1 MWAAPEFSVALSEL
15 HGRNVSSL
23 IRAADLA
30 YEKIGF
36 SFSKALGNTFG
47 QAIAGIFAKK
57 EMETDK
63 MLQGHVQA
71 TVALEQSLPLRGDH
85 SEPGDAL
92 LQPPQPP
99 APLWPGPDPQAAP
112 RHPAAQRA
120 GPGRG
125 RHAAGAC
132 LPAQLDKRRAWCFYQ
147 RAGEVASGIEGCQR
161 CLGGVGKPVVLVQD
175 READVFT
182 FFTAKRSSNVE
193 LVVRVCQPRRIEVL
207 GKEAVLPL
215 QQAAQQLTE
224 QGELETQIR
233 RGNRPV
239 KLRLQVKAGEVAVL
253 PPKDTKQAKARN
265 LQLVM
270 AREIAATDEKG
281 NDVFKA
287 EQAACWLLLTTCE
300 VEDAAAAFQVVEWY
314 ALRWP
319 SSSCTTCSNQVVF
332 RWRSCSLTRCT
343 PSSMPW
349 PSTALWPGGCST

>member
-1 MWAAPEFSVALSEL
+1 MSQETPYFNLHSHQHLSGL
-15 HGRNVSSL
+15 GL
-23 IRAADLA
+23 IHR
-30 YEKIGF
+30 
-36 SFSKALGNTFG
+36 
-47 QAIAGIFAKK
+47 Q
-57 EMETDK
+57 
-63 MLQGHVQA
+63 
-71 TVALEQSLPLRGDH
+71 LRGTLQH
-85 SEPGDAL
+85 NVLAL
-92 LQPPQPP
+92 DG
-99 APLWPGPDPQAAP
+99 AGTPLG
-112 RHPAAQRA
+112 
-120 GPGRG
+120 
-125 RHAAGAC
+125 
-132 LPAQLDKRRAWCFYQ
+132 LVYQ
-147 RAGEVASGIEGCQR
+147 RNWTRGGLGAFINESEKWQEG
-161 CLGGVGKPVVLVQD
+161 LKAVNAAWGGVGKQVVLVQD

-253 PPKDTKQAKARN
+253 PPKDTKEAKARN